1 VRSSRT
7 VRLRKY
13 AVSSSVAV
21 PCVIT
26 TPSSGASR
34 AATACSVS
42 VRWSQSAGPIA
53 VLPTDWNGTGTI
65 SATWAISGTRARSS
79 SGPTF
84 FPVSMYSQTSRLS
97 RPIEEIVPPVPI
109 RATRPLREAVMWFP
123 SPAGDPGSAVS
134 TRARVRH
141 FS

>member
-1 VRSSRT
+1 M
-7 VRLRKY
+7 
-13 AVSSSVAV
+13 

-34 AATACSVS
+34 AVTPWIASVKS
-42 VRWSQSAGPIA
+42 SHSAGPMA

-97 RPIEEIVPPVPI
+97 RPIDEIVPPVPI
-109 RATRPLREAVMWFP
+109 RATRRFAESVM
-123 SPAGDPGSAVS
+123 
-134 TRARVRH
+134 
-141 FS
+141 